1 MFRHLMVPLDD
12 SLLAVDTVRKA
23 VEFARDAGARITFF
37 HAQEDYG
44 ASSVGALERVMSP
57 ATFNEHMAGEARAI
71 LAKAEAVARAAGV
84 AHESLV
90 VRSDRAYE
98 AILEAAVRRG
108 CDLVFIAS
116 HGRRGLRSLMLGSQ
130 TEKVL
135 QHATLPVLV
144 SAVESN
150 LADAAMRVPLAILGD
165 EHRSLAAVIHA
176 LEFLVRQARDTARP
190 PSFPLLRAMVHY
202 IKAFPE
208 ALHHP
213 KEESYLFRKLAER
226 TGEYDATLEELR
238 RQHEAGRERVAELE
252 DSIAAY
258 ERDAHAFSRFAAAAA
273 SFAASQMEHMA
284 LETKV
289 ILPAARE
296 HLTEEDWAGIAEAFA
311 GNGDPRFSLDNDE
324 EYRQLFAR
332 ILNLAPAD
340 VVGGAAHAHR

>member
-1 MFRHLMVPLDD
+1 MYRHLMVPLDD
-12 SLLAVDTVRKA
+12 SLLCVDTVRKA

-44 ASSVGALERVMSP
+44 GSSVGALERVMSP
-57 ATFNEHMAGEARAI
+57 AAFNEHMAGEARAI
-71 LAKAEAVARAAGV
+71 VAKAEAVARAVGV
-84 AHESLV
+84 AHESV
-90 VRSDRAYE
+90 IARSDRAYE
-98 AILEAAVRRG
+98 AILETAARRR

-116 HGRRGLRSLMLGSQ
+116 HGRRGLKSFVLGSQ
-130 TEKVL
+130 AQKVL
-135 QHATLPVLV
+135 QHATIPVLV

-150 LADAAMRVPLAILGD
+150 LPDAAMRVPLAILGD

-176 LEFLVRQARDTARP
+176 LEFLVRQARDMGRP

-202 IKAFPE
+202 IRAFPE

-213 KEESYLFRKLAER
+213 KEESYLFAKLARR
-226 TGEYDATLEELR
+226 TREYDATLEELR
-238 RQHEAGRERVAELE
+238 REHEAGAELVAELE
-252 DSIAAY
+252 YSIAAY
-258 ERDAHAFSRFAAAAA
+258 EQDAREFPRFAAAA
-273 SFAASQMEHMA
+273 SRFAASQMDHMA

-296 HLTEEDWAGIAEAFA
+296 HLTEEDWGEMAQAFA
-311 GNGDPRFSLDNDE
+311 GNGDPRFSIDNDE

-340 VVGGAAHAHR
+340 VVGGAARATG